1 MSAIPSAR
9 PLRVGLQLPEVER
22 EVRWPEY
29 VAMARA
35 AEDVGF
41 DSVWVGDHYL
51 YRDQQGR
58 ERGPW
63 EAWTTLAA
71 LAQATE
77 RVELGPLVACAG
89 FHRPAILAK
98 LAASVDE
105 ISGGRLRV
113 GIGAGWNRTEFDAFG
128 VPYDGRV
135 SRFEEAFDVIR
146 RLLAGEHV
154 TASGRFVQVNDA
166 VLLPAPARQIPLMIG
181 SNSDRMLAAALPY
194 VDTWNTWFDGYG
206 NTPEGFETLDHRISV
221 ACVRAGRSPDQ
232 VKRSAC
238 VLVRLDPRAT
248 ERPNDPAA
256 IEGSAEEI
264 ATTLRSFADAG
275 ADEAIL
281 VLNPITE
288 DSIRGLGAVLTSLD
302 QP

>member
-1 MSAIPSAR
+1 MSAIPSIR

-51 YRDQQGR
+51 YRDQAGR

-89 FHRPAILAK
+89 FHRPAVLAK

-206 NTPEGFETLDHRISV
+206 NTPEGFETLDHRISL
-221 ACVRAGRSPDQ
+221 ACARAGRSPAQ

-238 VLVRLDPRAT
+238 VLVRLDPRGT
-248 ERPNDPAA
+248 ERPNNPAA